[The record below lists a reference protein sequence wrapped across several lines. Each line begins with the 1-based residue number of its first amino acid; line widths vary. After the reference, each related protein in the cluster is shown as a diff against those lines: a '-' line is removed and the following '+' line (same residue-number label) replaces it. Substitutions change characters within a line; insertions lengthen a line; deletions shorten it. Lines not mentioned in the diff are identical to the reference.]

1 MTDLE
6 VVVDGLGFVEAPRWR
21 DGKLWFSDFYA
32 RTVLTAEPT
41 GEVERVTYVPGQPS
55 GIGFSPDGALMIV
68 SSHDG
73 HLLRLYE
80 GATSILADIGAM
92 YRGALND
99 MVVDSYGRCYISM
112 FPVPTV
118 GPGTVQRPPSPDT
131 VSIPLIRVDPNGAV
145 TVVADGLKIPNGMAI
160 TSDGSQLL
168 VAETYGNC
176 ITAFDVASDGSLDRR
191 RIFADLVARRP
202 DGICLDASGAVWV
215 GSFAT
220 EEFLR
225 VREGG
230 EIIEIIETPGR
241 WAVSCALGGVDGR
254 DLYCAT
260 VQLGPDDYQNG
271 RGHGRIERTH
281 VDVAGVRDSSA

>member
-1 MTDLE
+1 
-6 VVVDGLGFVEAPRWR
+6 VR
-21 DGKLWFSDFYA
+21 
-32 RTVLTAEPT
+32 
-41 GEVERVTYVPGQPS
+41 
-55 GIGFSPDGALMIV
+55 
-68 SSHDG
+68 
-73 HLLRLYE
+73 
-80 GATSILADIGAM
+80 
-92 YRGALND
+92 
-99 MVVDSYGRCYISM
+99 
-112 FPVPTV
+112 
-118 GPGTVQRPPSPDT
+118 
-131 VSIPLIRVDPNGAV
+131 
-145 TVVADGLKIPNGMAI
+145 
-160 TSDGSQLL
+160 
-168 VAETYGNC
+168 
-176 ITAFDVASDGSLDRR
+176 
-191 RIFADLVARRP
+191 RRP

>member
-21 DGKLWFSDFYA
+21 NGKLWFSDFYA

-80 GATSILADIGAM
+80 GATSILAAIGAM

-118 GPGTVQRPPSPDT
+118 GPGTVQRPPSPT
-131 VSIPLIRVDPNGAV
+131 RYRS
-145 TVVADGLKIPNGMAI
+145 
-160 TSDGSQLL
+160 
-168 VAETYGNC
+168 
-176 ITAFDVASDGSLDRR
+176 
-191 RIFADLVARRP
+191 
-202 DGICLDASGAVWV
+202 
-215 GSFAT
+215 
-220 EEFLR
+220 
-225 VREGG
+225 
-230 EIIEIIETPGR
+230 
-241 WAVSCALGGVDGR
+241 
-254 DLYCAT
+254 
-260 VQLGPDDYQNG
+260 
-271 RGHGRIERTH
+271 H
-281 VDVAGVRDSSA
+281 